1 MACSDWE
8 TVRLTQLLPL
18 ELPILPLMNLE
29 NREKMI
35 LPLSFQLISS
45 LSSSFTT
52 SSSSFFL
59 FPPFFF
65 LHFHKNLN
73 FTNKLLFELL
83 TKSFRNNQFLTSKS
97 VLLRV
102 YLQKMSSTATSTQ
115 DSYSMGWVTCYRKD
129 PPEEMQTSRGMLPA
143 YYCHQPM
150 VIYIA
155 NTL

>member
-1 MACSDWE
+1 
-8 TVRLTQLLPL
+8 
-18 ELPILPLMNLE
+18 
-29 NREKMI
+29 MI

-155 NTL
+155 NTLENQGHRFWKCRNWQVSVFIMLVHNAYYVVFVE